1 MPASTFQSESF
12 QKMLVIG
19 VQAKDLHLLFIKN
32 YYKVMEK
39 NSERGYCIPL
49 FRKTK
54 RIMKITTLFSLGV
67 ACCISAST
75 YAQNY
80 KVSINKQNSSIIEI
94 LREIEKSSEFTFF
107 FNDNRVNVNKTVSV
121 NAQNATL
128 EDVLDQVLKNTGY
141 KYQII
146 DRQVLIKASDNLL
159 LSGVQQNKKTVT
171 GVILDESGLPVIGA
185 NVVEKGT
192 TNGTITDVEGR
203 TSLNVASD
211 ATLIVSYIGYI
222 QSEISV
228 KNKTSVSITMKEDA
242 ELLDEVVV
250 IGYGSARKGDLTG
263 PISSVKG
270 ASLTERST
278 QMLSTAM
285 QGQISG
291 VEVTRSS
298 GGPGNSATIR
308 VRGVTTLSNNDPL
321 VIIDGV
327 PGSLNDVVASDVETM
342 SVLKDAASA
351 SIYGSRAAAGV
362 ILITTKRAKEN
373 KFNLDYNYEYSI
385 DKPTTRPTNGNVI
398 DWMNVQ
404 NEIKWNDGASNPYS
418 QYSQETINSWMANN
432 AMDPYHYPNT
442 DWVDLLLKNTTS
454 HQQHNFNVSGGTD
467 KLQSKFSF
475 NYQTADGYYANK
487 SYERYAGRVNNDYK
501 INSWIRANIDVDFS
515 ASKSVSPAT
524 VNPIY
529 WAYLTAPYYNP
540 RWEDGRYADV
550 KSGANPL
557 AMLNEGGT
565 DGKNYYKFGGKAQL
579 DLTPLKG
586 LTLTAVFAPRYTF
599 ETGKKFTKAVNV
611 YYEDGSSIAAQS
623 NKTTSLNETRNMTQ
637 SRTYQFYA
645 NYQNKW
651 TDHSLNA
658 MVGYEGYK
666 HKWEN
671 LGASRNNYEL
681 DTYPYLNL
689 GPEDYQYNSGSAG
702 HNAYQS
708 VFGRAM
714 YSYKDRYMLQANVR
728 ADASSRFASDY
739 RWGVFPSVSAG
750 WVISSES
757 WFPKDKQ
764 IDYLKVRASI
774 GALGN
779 ERISDAEF
787 PYQAAIN
794 FGNSY
799 MYDKGSQSVT
809 AVQNAAQYNYAFN
822 DITWETTTTYD
833 IGIDITLLNN
843 RLSLTGD
850 YYYKKTSDM
859 LLTLGFP
866 SYAGFS
872 APKQNA
878 GDMYTHG
885 WEFEASWRDQI
896 GEVSYGVS
904 FNLSDYRSKMGY
916 LGDRRTIDGNKIYE
930 EDSYYY
936 EWFMYKTDGL
946 FVTDADLYDSEGNKY
961 PTLTANDKAGNI
973 KYVDVNGDGVINADD
988 KVRLGNSLPEFQFG
1002 GNLFL
1007 GWKDWDFSLS
1017 FQGVGHQNVLFN
1029 SAWIQPLKEQWG
1041 AVPSLIL
1048 GNYWSQHNTEDQNRN
1063 VKYPRLTYTNTTNTY
1078 TGSDYW
1084 LFNGAYFR
1092 VKNITLGY
1100 SLPQKLMD
1108 KCFIRG
1114 LRIYATINDL
1124 PAISHYPKG
1133 WDPEIGAS
1141 SDFISTSFTFGA
1153 NVKF

>member
-1 MPASTFQSESF
+1 MKKFFWVLSVVILLPLLSINLSAQDVGVTLRMENTPLVKVIDRVEQLSGYSFIYTKQVVDDLRVVNINVKNASIRTVLDELFSGSDVRYRIEKKQIVLSR
-12 QKMLVIG
+12 
-19 VQAKDLHLLFIKN
+19 AKDGGRGVRTLAGTVVDAATSLPLVGVTVYIKGTSTGTVTDDGGH
-32 YYKVMEK
+32 Y
-39 NSERGYCIPL
+39 
-49 FRKTK
+49 
-54 RIMKITTLFSLGV
+54 SL
-67 ACCISAST
+67 A
-75 YAQNY
+75 
-80 KVSINKQNSSIIEI
+80 VSNGD
-94 LREIEKSSEFTFF
+94 EIEYDCLGYVVESR
-107 FNDNRVNVNKTVSV
+107 RVAAGVNKIDVSL
-121 NAQNATL
+121 A
-128 EDVLDQVLKNTGY
+128 E
-141 KYQII
+141 
-146 DRQVLIKASDNLL
+146 DRQA
-159 LSGVQQNKKTVT
+159 
-171 GVILDESGLPVIGA
+171 
-185 NVVEKGT
+185 
-192 TNGTITDVEGR
+192 
-203 TSLNVASD
+203 
-211 ATLIVSYIGYI
+211 
-222 QSEISV
+222 
-228 KNKTSVSITMKEDA
+228 
-242 ELLDEVVV
+242 LDEVVV
-250 IGYGSARKGDLTG
+250 VGYGSMRKNDLTG
-263 PISSVKG
+263 PISSIKG
-270 ASLTERST
+270 DALTERST

-285 QGQISG
+285 QGQVSG

-298 GGPGNSATIR
+298 GGPGSSATIR

-327 PGSLNDVVASDVETM
+327 PGSLNDVVASDVETL

-385 DKPTTRPTNGNVI
+385 DKPTARPTNGDVI
-398 DWMNVQ
+398 DWMNIQ
-404 NEIKWNDGASNPYS
+404 NEVKWNDGASDPYS

-432 AMDPYHYPNT
+432 AADPYHYPNT
-442 DWVDLLLKNTTS
+442 NWSDLLLKKTTS
-454 HQQHNFNVSGGTD
+454 HQQHSFNVSGGTD

-475 NYQTADGYYANK
+475 NYQTADGYYSNK

-515 ASKSVSPAT
+515 TSESLSPAT
-524 VNPIY
+524 INPVY
-529 WAYLTAPYYNP
+529 WAYLTSPYYNP
-540 RWEDGRYADV
+540 YWEDGRYADV
-550 KSGANPL
+550 KAGANPL

-565 DGKNYYKFGGKAQL
+565 DKSNYYKFGGKAQL
-579 DLTPLKG
+579 ELTPVKG
-586 LTLTAVFAPRYTF
+586 LTLTAVFAPKYSF
-599 ETGKKFTKAVNV
+599 VQGKKFVKAVNV
-611 YYEDGSSIAAQS
+611 YYEDGRAISTQN
-623 NKTTSLNETRNMTQ
+623 NKTTSLNETRNITQ

-645 NYQNKW
+645 NYQNRW
-651 TDHSLNA
+651 NDHSFNA
-658 MVGYEGYK
+658 MVGYEGYTY
-666 HKWEN
+666 KWEN

-689 GPEDYQYNSGSAG
+689 GPEDYQYNSGNAG

-708 VFGRAM
+708 VFGRVM
-714 YSYKDRYMLQANVR
+714 YSYKDRYMIQANVR
-728 ADASSRFASDY
+728 ADASSRFAADY

-750 WVISSES
+750 WVASGEP
-757 WFPKDKQ
+757 WFPKNKLV
-764 IDYLKVRASI
+764 DYLKVRASV
-774 GALGN
+774 GSLGN

-809 AVQNAAQYNYAFN
+809 AVQNAAQYYYAFN
-822 DITWETTTTYD
+822 NITWETTTTYD
-833 IGIDITLLNN
+833 IGIDLTMFDSH
-843 RLSLTGD
+843 LSFTGD

-878 GDMYTHG
+878 GDMHTRG
-885 WEFEASWRDQI
+885 WEFEVNWRDKI
-896 GEVSYGVS
+896 GDVSYGVS
-904 FNLSDYRSKMGY
+904 FNLSDYRSRMGY
-916 LGDRRTIDGNKIYE
+916 LGDRRTIVGDKIYE
-930 EDSYYY
+930 KGSYYY

-946 FVTDADLYDSEGNKY
+946 FITDADLYDSEGNKY
-961 PTLTANDKAGNI
+961 PTLTPNDKAGNI
-973 KYVDVNGDGVINADD
+973 KYVDVTEDGVINADD
-988 KVRLGNSLPEFQFG
+988 KVRLGNSLPEFQYG

-1007 GWKDWDFSLS
+1007 GWKNLDFSLS
-1017 FQGVGHQNVLFN
+1017 FQGIGHQNVLFN

-1041 AVPSLIL
+1041 AVPSLLL
-1048 GNYWSQHNTEDQNRN
+1048 GNYWSLHNTEEQNRN
-1063 VKYPRLTYTNTTNTY
+1063 AKYPRLTYTNTNNTY

-1114 LRIYATINDL
+1114 LRIYAAINDL

-1133 WDPEIGAS
+1133 WDPEIGTS

-1153 NVKF
+1153 SVKF

>member
-146 DRQVLIKASDNLL
+146 DRQVLIKVSDNLL

-192 TNGTITDVEGR
+192 TNGTITDAEGR
-203 TSLNVASD
+203 FSLNVASD

-774 GALGN
+774 GSLGN

-904 FNLSDYRSKMGY
+904 FNL
-916 LGDRRTIDGNKIYE
+916 
-930 EDSYYY
+930 
-936 EWFMYKTDGL
+936 W
-946 FVTDADLYDSEGNKY
+946 
-961 PTLTANDKAGNI
+961 
-973 KYVDVNGDGVINADD
+973 
-988 KVRLGNSLPEFQFG
+988 
-1002 GNLFL
+1002 
-1007 GWKDWDFSLS
+1007 
-1017 FQGVGHQNVLFN
+1017 
-1029 SAWIQPLKEQWG
+1029 
-1041 AVPSLIL
+1041 
-1048 GNYWSQHNTEDQNRN
+1048 
-1063 VKYPRLTYTNTTNTY
+1063 
-1078 TGSDYW
+1078 
-1084 LFNGAYFR
+1084 
-1092 VKNITLGY
+1092 
-1100 SLPQKLMD
+1100 
-1108 KCFIRG
+1108 
-1114 LRIYATINDL
+1114 
-1124 PAISHYPKG
+1124 
-1133 WDPEIGAS
+1133 
-1141 SDFISTSFTFGA
+1141 
-1153 NVKF
+1153 